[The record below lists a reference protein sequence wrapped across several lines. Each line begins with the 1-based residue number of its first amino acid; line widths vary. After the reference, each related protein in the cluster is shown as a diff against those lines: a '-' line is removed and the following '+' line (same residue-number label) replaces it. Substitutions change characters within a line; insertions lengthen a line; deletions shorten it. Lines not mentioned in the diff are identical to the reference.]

1 MFGFCVLEVAI
12 KRINLKGLNLHFSPS
27 ITFHTNSVWQ
37 ETNDLVGVDLS
48 PFVVASKGFNL
59 T

>member
-1 MFGFCVLEVAI
+1 
-12 KRINLKGLNLHFSPS
+12 
-27 ITFHTNSVWQ
+27 VWQ
-37 ETNDLVGVDLS
+37 ETNGLVGVDLS